1 MKNREN
7 MEIFWMTVDHREA
20 ENEEILEG
28 MKEAYIIATERLD
41 VLASIASEMKNGK
54 SEIDPALETLIYDG
68 KTIIAS
74 CLSRCFR
81 LGMTNETIRTNKK
94 LSELLDNIKAA
105 SNQ

>member
-7 MEIFWMTVDHREA
+7 MEIFWMTVNHREA

-54 SEIDPALETLIYDG
+54 SGIDPTLETLIYDG

-81 LGMTNETIRTNKK
+81 LGMINETIRTNKK

-105 SNQ
+105 SK